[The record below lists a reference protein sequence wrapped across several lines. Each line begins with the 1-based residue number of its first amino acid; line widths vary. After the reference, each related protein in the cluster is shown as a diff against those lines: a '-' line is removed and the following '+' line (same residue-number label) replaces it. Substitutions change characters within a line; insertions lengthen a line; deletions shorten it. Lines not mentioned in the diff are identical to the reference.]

1 MDMARSM
8 NQGGTPGT
16 LPVTRTED
24 PTTRTIDPEEKKQL
38 KTAYI
43 INILART
50 LIAFSCFNMIFM
62 VQHMT
67 HLYELFFYL
76 GVVIR
81 LFFIVVEIAVSYSD
95 MQLRKIH
102 LASVPKPKDESNGE
116 SDQRDTSLDSTTFQ
130 FTFYHIFKVVI

>member
-1 MDMARSM
+1 
-8 NQGGTPGT
+8 
-16 LPVTRTED
+16 
-24 PTTRTIDPEEKKQL
+24 
-38 KTAYI
+38 
-43 INILART
+43 
-50 LIAFSCFNMIFM
+50 MIFM